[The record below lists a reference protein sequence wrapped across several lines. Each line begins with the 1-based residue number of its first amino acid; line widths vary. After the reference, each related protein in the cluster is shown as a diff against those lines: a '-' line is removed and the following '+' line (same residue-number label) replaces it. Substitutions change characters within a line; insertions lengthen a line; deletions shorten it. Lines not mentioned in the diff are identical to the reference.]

1 MGSFKLFQLYLLLNK
16 FELDMLYERYIEI
29 GRVCYVRLGE
39 HAGKTCVI
47 VDLVDQ
53 KHLLVDGPTSG
64 VPRCV
69 LRMNQV
75 AITNLKV
82 KIGRSSKTKKVRTEL
97 EKEDIAAKFAKTGL
111 YKKAEAKK
119 LKASLSDFERFKSRV
134 AKTQKNRKIRS
145 MVRQLKKKQS

>member
-1 MGSFKLFQLYLLLNK
+1 MG
-16 FELDMLYERYIEI
+16 RYIDI

-39 HAGKTCVI
+39 HAGKTCVV

-69 LRMNQV
+69 VRLNQV
-75 AITNLKV
+75 SLTDLKV
-82 KIGRSSKTKKVRTEL
+82 NVARGSRTKKVRAEL
-97 EKEDIAAKFAKTGL
+97 EKDDIATKFSKTGL
-111 YKKAEAKK
+111 FKKAEAKK
-119 LKASLSDFERFKSRV
+119 VKAGLTDFERSKSRV

-145 MVRQLKKKQS
+145 MVRQLK